1 MPVANS
7 VRHSVMHV
15 AVSVIASVGAFILL
29 HLAGLQNRVALYTV
43 ALTTATVLSAYFQ
56 ARRTGQPFA
65 RLVPRAVIAGLVT
78 GIAVGLFAT
87 VVGPYVQR

>member
-15 AVSVIASVGAFILL
+15 AVSASAGVAAFILL
-29 HLAGLQNRVALYTV
+29 QLAGLQNRVALYAV
-43 ALTTATVLSAYFQ
+43 ALTTTTVLSAYFQ
-56 ARRTGQPFA
+56 ARRTGQPVA
-65 RLVPRAVIAGLVT
+65 RLLPRAVIAGLVA
-78 GIAVGLFAT
+78 GIAVGLFAI